1 MLIRSKIKISSRLT
15 FLEGSPVEVNEQMP
29 EVEEGWIAKAKQATV
44 EMEAAEEVVAVEVEV
59 EAERAVVVTKE
70 ARLTSRLK
78 CQTSS
83 HRYHPSKSI
92 RRMLDEN
99 LSQQDRV

>member
-1 MLIRSKIKISSRLT
+1 
-15 FLEGSPVEVNEQMP
+15 MP
-29 EVEEGWIAKAKQATV
+29 AVEEGWIAKANQVTV
-44 EMEAAEEVVAVEVEV
+44 ELEAAEEVAEVEVEV
-59 EAERAVVVTKE
+59 EADPRTKRAVVVTKE
-70 ARLTSRLK
+70 VRLTSRLK

>member
-1 MLIRSKIKISSRLT
+1 
-15 FLEGSPVEVNEQMP
+15 MP
-29 EVEEGWIAKAKQATV
+29 AVEEGWIAKANQVTV
-44 EMEAAEEVVAVEVEV
+44 ELEAAEEVAEVEVEV

-78 CQTSS
+78 CRTSS